1 MTNRGNDLIELYL
14 VVFRQIPQIV
24 EVSRLVSSWIGE
36 RDRFFGGNFV
46 ERVDENGPVFW
57 KVGEL
62 RVSAKHRPVFERERQ
77 HLIDG
82 DIDLH
87 VVAHRERPGVAKVE
101 RVGVGAD
108 ARVLAVEREDD
119 ARLLLDDRV
128 DRFKACANRFE
139 GERFAESEVQVFRE
153 TLVGKVASL
162 QRRASL
168 ERKNGLQI
176 GLRERAEEPSETVVP
191 FEDVF
196 ANASCSAGC

>member
-1 MTNRGNDLIELYL
+1 M
-14 VVFRQIPQIV
+14 P
-24 EVSRLVSSWIGE
+24 
-36 RDRFFGGNFV
+36 
-46 ERVDENGPVFW
+46 
-57 KVGEL
+57 GEL
-62 RVSAKHRPVFERERQ
+62 LFLPRFLRTLRPATI
-77 HLIDG
+77 LWCPI
-82 DIDLH
+82 L
-87 VVAHRERPGVAKVE
+87 PGVAKVE

-153 TLVGKVASL
+153 TIVGKVASL

-168 ERKNGLQI
+168 ERKNGRQI

-196 ANASCSAGC
+196 ANASCSAGCEAVGEPRNVSLWNRSSAPDGQQLFGWDVRGEPIKY